1 MSGIPSDVIE
11 VLPVQGPIN
20 AVVRPPGS
28 KSITNRALVCAG
40 LASGE
45 SRLSG
50 VLFADDTEAML
61 SCLAELGVGIARD
74 EASNAVS
81 VLGVGGL
88 PSNEGAV
95 LDARLSGTTS
105 RFVAPLAALG
115 NSTVILDGALPL
127 RLRPMGELLDAL
139 ARLGASI
146 EPLGEPGFLPVQ
158 IDGRGL
164 DGGIVELSGD
174 VSSQFL
180 SGLLLAAPAMRQGLR
195 VQIVTELV
203 SKPYIDMTLGVMAD
217 FGVVGT
223 NDSYRRLEVGPQR
236 YEALDH
242 YQIEPDA
249 SAASYFLA
257 AAAVT
262 GGRVRIEGLGRKSSQ
277 GDIAFVNVLE
287 QMGCEVRWEDH
298 GVELV
303 GSDDLRGVELDMS
316 DISDVAQTL
325 AVVATRASTPT
336 RVTGIGFIRMKETD
350 RLRAVVTELNR
361 LGIEAVEEP
370 DGFTVQPGAP
380 RAGIVQ
386 TYDDHRMAMSFAIL
400 GLVTDGIRI
409 ADPHCVA
416 KTYPAFWQDLDAL
429 RMTGK

>member
-1 MSGIPSDVIE
+1 
-11 VLPVQGPIN
+11 
-20 AVVRPPGS
+20 
-28 KSITNRALVCAG
+28 
-40 LASGE
+40 
-45 SRLSG
+45 
-50 VLFADDTEAML
+50 ML
-61 SCLAELGVGIARD
+61 SCLADLGVGITRD
-74 EASNAVS
+74 EGANAVS
-81 VLGVGGL
+81 VRGVGGA

-105 RFVAPLAALG
+105 RFVAPFAALG
-115 NSTVILDGALPL
+115 YSTVILDGAPPL

-139 ARLGASI
+139 VQLGASI
-146 EPLGEPGFLPVQ
+146 DPLGEPGFLPVQ

-164 DGGIVELSGD
+164 DGGTVELSGD

-180 SGLLLAAPAMRQGLR
+180 SGLLLAAPAMRHGLR

-203 SKPYIDMTLGVMAD
+203 SKPYVDMTLGVMAD
-217 FGVVGT
+217 FGAVGT
-223 NDSYRRLEVGPQR
+223 NDSYRHLEVGPQP

-242 YQIEPDA
+242 YPVEPDA

-262 GGRVRIEGLGRKSSQ
+262 GGRVRIEGLGRKSAQ
-277 GDIAFVNVLE
+277 GDIAFVEVLE
-287 QMGCEVRWEDH
+287 QMGCEVHWEDH
-298 GVELV
+298 EVELV
-303 GSDDLRGVELDMS
+303 GTDELRGIEVDMS

-336 RVTGIGFIRMKETD
+336 RVTGIGFIRNKETD

-361 LGIEAVEEP
+361 LGIEAVEDP
-370 DGFTVQPGAP
+370 DGFTVQPGVS

-386 TYDDHRMAMSFAIL
+386 TYDDHRMAMSFAVL
-400 GLVTDGIRI
+400 GLVSAGVQI

-416 KTYPAFWQDLDAL
+416 KTYPGFWQDLDAL
-429 RMTGK
+429 RTTGK